1 MKRRTVPH
9 SQWLPGSRSAAAAS
23 ALAAPVRAD
32 CAWRGVA
39 TSATPIQ
46 SYFAQVADDP
56 SVQLV
61 SQAQLAYARRA
72 LAGTEHAKLPLLSAA
87 APFKTGGRGGA
98 NYYTDIPAGP
108 IAVRNVADLYIYP
121 NTIKAVKISGAQV
134 REWLEMSAGQFRRID
149 PQGAPEQ
156 DLINPQFR
164 TYNFDVIDGV
174 SYRIDVPASF
184 DLSLETSNGSVS
196 VTGVNG
202 RIDAETSNGS
212 LRMTDIGGRVNARTD
227 NGSVHVTLNGRRW
240 EGDGLSVTTSNGSA
254 RLDLP
259 DSYNA
264 RLIAGTNNGSMTLDV
279 PVTVQGRISK
289 NIDTTLGSGGAT
301 IEVRTSNGS
310 LRVGRR

>member
-1 MKRRTVPH
+1 MSRTFLA
-9 SQWLPGSRSAAAAS
+9 LPLAALLVSTPGASVVELTAVEQTRGSSSDQDWCRDAGRSNDRDTFCEVRDLRESGASRLEVVDNSTGSISVTGSSGRGIVVQARVVAS
-23 ALAAPVRAD
+23 AESDAD
-32 CAWRGVA
+32 A
-39 TSATPIQ
+39 
-46 SYFAQVADDP
+46 
-56 SVQLV
+56 
-61 SQAQLAYARRA
+61 RA
-72 LAGTEHAKLPLLSAA
+72 LVKDVSVTLE
-87 APFKTGGRGGA
+87 GGRLR
-98 NYYTDIPAGP
+98 TTGP
-108 IAVRNVADLYIYP
+108 TN
-121 NTIKAVKISGAQV
+121 Q
-134 REWLEMSAGQFRRID
+134 RR
-149 PQGAPEQ
+149 QSWW
-156 DLINPQFR
+156 
-164 TYNFDVIDGV
+164 V